1 MATTYSKT
9 AIALQGGGALGAYSF
24 GALKY
29 IYESEPDL
37 RLSSISG
44 VSIGAFTAAIVASH
58 PDNPIGHLQS
68 FWKDLTVFHSNLLPP
83 QVERFFSYFGN
94 PNFYLPRQDYYDL
107 PLWTSFYDLSPIKGT
122 LAKYVDVRR
131 IARAEIKL
139 VVTATDIESGEI
151 KSFDNS
157 NPAKPITIDHIIA
170 SGSLPPSYP
179 PKRVDDRSYWD
190 GGLFDNTPL
199 SQLLNQVGVDEAAA
213 TRVIVINLFPNR
225 GAMPKNMLNVWD
237 RMIEIQFSNKT
248 EKDVAL
254 AQKINKLIAAIERLQ
269 GVPAHHS
276 DSLTQLPEFADLAKY
291 KVFDNIIAITND
303 VPEEISSSADFSKA
317 SIDRR
322 IAAGYHDAK
331 IALTEPPERAA
342 DLAKAITL
350 RSSKRE
356 KAQEHE
362 QKPVQSSG
370 GPELPGVRRPPLSE
384 PTTPTPAPQQVEQI
398 ADMMRKLLAD
408 EPGGQSS

>member
-29 IYESEPDL
+29 IYESEPNL
-37 RLSSISG
+37 QLSSISG
-44 VSIGAFTAAIVASH
+44 VSIGAFTAAIVASR

-68 FWKDLTVFHSNLLPP
+68 FWKDLTVFHSNLLPA
-83 QVERFFSYFGN
+83 QVERFFAYFGN

-107 PLWTSFYDLSPIKGT
+107 PLWTSFYDLSPIKAT

-179 PKRVDDRSYWD
+179 PKRVGDRSYWD

-199 SQLLNQVGVDEAAA
+199 SQLLNQIRVDEAAA

-248 EKDVAL
+248 KKDVAL

-269 GVPAHHS
+269 GVPAH
-276 DSLTQLPEFADLAKY
+276 DAESLTQLPEFADLAKY

-331 IALTEPPERAA
+331 VALTEPPKRAA
-342 DLAKAITL
+342 DLAKTITF
-350 RSSKRE
+350 RSSKQE
-356 KAQEHE
+356 KSEEHSQE
-362 QKPVQSSG
+362 PVQPSG
-370 GPELPGVRRPPLSE
+370 GPELPPVRRLPLSE
-384 PTTPTPAPQQVEQI
+384 STTPTPESQQVEQI
-398 ADMMRKLLAD
+398 ADLMRKMLAD

>member
-1 MATTYSKT
+1 M
-9 AIALQGGGALGAYSF
+9 L
-24 GALKY
+24 
-29 IYESEPDL
+29 
-37 RLSSISG
+37 
-44 VSIGAFTAAIVASH
+44 
-58 PDNPIGHLQS
+58 
-68 FWKDLTVFHSNLLPP
+68 
-83 QVERFFSYFGN
+83 
-94 PNFYLPRQDYYDL
+94 
-107 PLWTSFYDLSPIKGT
+107 
-122 LAKYVDVRR
+122 RR
-131 IARAEIKL
+131 IARAEVKL

-179 PKRVDDRSYWD
+179 PKRVGDRSYWD

-199 SQLLNQVGVDEAAA
+199 SQLLNQISVDEAAA

-237 RMIEIQFSNKT
+237 RMVEIQFSNKT
-248 EKDVAL
+248 KKDVAL

-303 VPEEISSSADFSKA
+303 APEKISSSADFSKA

-331 IALTEPPERAA
+331 IALTEPPKRAA
-342 DLAKAITL
+342 DVAKAITL
-350 RSSKRE
+350 RGSKQE
-356 KAQEHE
+356 KAEEHG
-362 QKPVQSSG
+362 QKPMEPPEG
-370 GPELPGVRRPPLSE
+370 AELPSAGQPPLAT
-384 PTTPTPAPQQVEQI
+384 PRRPTPASQQVEEI
-398 ADMMRKLLAD
+398 ADVMRKMLANK
-408 EPGGQSS
+408 PGGRSS

>member
-29 IYESEPDL
+29 IYESEPNL
-37 RLSSISG
+37 RLSSVSG

-68 FWKDLTVFHSNLLPP
+68 FWKDLTVFHSNLLPA

-107 PLWTSFYDLSPIKGT
+107 PLWTSFYDLSPIKAT

-131 IARAEIKL
+131 IARAEVKL

-179 PKRVDDRSYWD
+179 PKMVGDRSYWD

-199 SQLLNQVGVDEAAA
+199 SQLLNQISVDGASA

-237 RMIEIQFSNKT
+237 RMVEIQFSNKT
-248 EKDVAL
+248 KKDVAL

-269 GVPAHHS
+269 GVPAH
-276 DSLTQLPEFADLAKY
+276 DAESLTQLPEFADLAKY

-303 VPEEISSSADFSKA
+303 APEQISSSADFSKA

-331 IALTEPPERAA
+331 IALSEPPKRAA
-342 DLAKAITL
+342 DIAKAITL
-350 RSSKRE
+350 RGSK
-356 KAQEHE
+356 QEQAEEHG
-362 QKPVQSSG
+362 QKPMEPPEG
-370 GPELPGVRRPPLSE
+370 AELPSAGQPPLA
-384 PTTPTPAPQQVEQI
+384 PPRRPTPASQQVEEI
-398 ADMMRKLLAD
+398 ADVMRKMLAN
-408 EPGGQSS
+408 EPGGRSS

>member
-1 MATTYSKT
+1 MANTYSKT

-44 VSIGAFTAAIVASH
+44 VSIGAFTAAIVASR
-58 PDNPIGHLQS
+58 PDNPIDHLQS
-68 FWKDLTVFHSNLLPP
+68 FWKDLTVFHSKLLPA
-83 QVERFFSYFGN
+83 QVERFFAYFGN

-107 PLWTSFYDLSPIKGT
+107 PLWTSFYDLSPIKDT
-122 LAKYVDVRR
+122 LAKYVDLPR

-157 NPAKPITIDHIIA
+157 DPDQPITIDHIIA

-179 PKRVDDRSYWD
+179 PKKVGNRSYWD

-199 SQLLNQVGVDEAAA
+199 SQLLNQISVDDAAV

-225 GAMPKNMLNVWD
+225 GAIPKNMVNVWD
-237 RMIEIQFSNKT
+237 RMVEIQFSNKT
-248 EKDVAL
+248 KKDVAL
-254 AQKINKLIAAIERLQ
+254 AQKINKLIAALERLQ
-269 GVPAHHS
+269 GVPAHHA

-291 KVFDNIIAITND
+291 KVFDNIIAITNNAPED
-303 VPEEISSSADFSKA
+303 VSSSADFSKA

-322 IAAGYHDAK
+322 IAAGYRDAR
-331 IALTEPPERAA
+331 IALTEPPKRAA
-342 DLAKAITL
+342 DIAKAITL
-350 RSSKRE
+350 RGSKQE
-356 KAQEHE
+356 KAEEHGQELLE
-362 QKPVQSSG
+362 PPVG
-370 GPELPGVRRPPLSE
+370 AELPPAGQPPLAT
-384 PTTPTPAPQQVEQI
+384 PRRPTPAPQQMEEI
-398 ADMMRKLLAD
+398 ADVMRKMLAN
-408 EPGGQSS
+408 EPGGRSS

>member
-29 IYESEPDL
+29 IYESEPNL
-37 RLSSISG
+37 QLSSISG
-44 VSIGAFTAAIVASH
+44 VSIGAFTAAIVASR

-68 FWKDLTVFHSNLLPP
+68 FWEDLTVFHSNLLPA
-83 QVERFFSYFGN
+83 QVERFFAYFGN

-107 PLWTSFYDLSPIKGT
+107 PLWTSFYDLSPIKAT

-131 IARAEIKL
+131 IARAEVKL

-157 NPAKPITIDHIIA
+157 NPAKPITIDHIIT

-179 PKRVDDRSYWD
+179 PKRVGDRSYWD

-199 SQLLNQVGVDEAAA
+199 SQLLNQIRVDEAAA

-248 EKDVAL
+248 KKDVAL

-269 GVPAHHS
+269 GVPAH
-276 DSLTQLPEFADLAKY
+276 DAESLTQLPEFADLAKY

-331 IALTEPPERAA
+331 VALTEPPKRAA
-342 DLAKAITL
+342 DLAKAITF
-350 RSSKRE
+350 RSSKQE
-356 KAQEHE
+356 KSEEHSQE
-362 QKPVQSSG
+362 PVQPSG
-370 GPELPGVRRPPLSE
+370 GPELPPVRRLPLSE
-384 PTTPTPAPQQVEQI
+384 STTPTPEPQQVEQI
-398 ADMMRKLLAD
+398 ADLMRKMLAD

>member
-29 IYESEPDL
+29 IYESEPNL
-37 RLSSISG
+37 RLSSVSG

-68 FWKDLTVFHSNLLPP
+68 FWKDLTVFHSNLLPA

-107 PLWTSFYDLSPIKGT
+107 PLWTSFYDLSPIKAT

-131 IARAEIKL
+131 IARAEVKL

-157 NPAKPITIDHIIA
+157 NPAKSITIDHIIA

-179 PKRVDDRSYWD
+179 PKRVGDRSYWD

-199 SQLLNQVGVDEAAA
+199 SQLLNQISVDGASA

-237 RMIEIQFSNKT
+237 RMVEIQFSNKT
-248 EKDVAL
+248 KKDVAL

-269 GVPAHHS
+269 GVPAH
-276 DSLTQLPEFADLAKY
+276 DAESLTQLPEFADLAKY

-303 VPEEISSSADFSKA
+303 APEQISSSADFSKA

-331 IALTEPPERAA
+331 IALSEPPKRAA
-342 DLAKAITL
+342 DIAKAITL
-350 RSSKRE
+350 RGSK
-356 KAQEHE
+356 QEQAEEHGR
-362 QKPVQSSG
+362 KPMEPPEG
-370 GPELPGVRRPPLSE
+370 AELPSAGQPPLA
-384 PTTPTPAPQQVEQI
+384 PPRRPTPASQQVEEI
-398 ADMMRKLLAD
+398 ADVMRKMLAN
-408 EPGGQSS
+408 EPGGRSS

>member
-29 IYESEPDL
+29 IYESEPNL
-37 RLSSISG
+37 QLSSISG

-68 FWKDLTVFHSNLLPP
+68 FWKDLTVFHSNLLPA
-83 QVERFFSYFGN
+83 QVERFFAYFGN

-107 PLWTSFYDLSPIKGT
+107 PLWTSFYDLSPIKAT

-131 IARAEIKL
+131 IARAEVKL

-179 PKRVDDRSYWD
+179 PKRVGDRSYWD

-199 SQLLNQVGVDEAAA
+199 SQLLNQISVDDASA

-248 EKDVAL
+248 KKDVAL

-269 GVPAHHS
+269 GVPAH
-276 DSLTQLPEFADLAKY
+276 DAESLTQLPEFADLAKY

-303 VPEEISSSADFSKA
+303 APEKISSSADFSKA

-322 IAAGYHDAK
+322 IAAGYRDAK
-331 IALTEPPERAA
+331 IALTEPPKRAA
-342 DLAKAITL
+342 DIAKAITL
-350 RSSKRE
+350 RGSK
-356 KAQEHE
+356 QEQAE
-362 QKPVQSSG
+362 ERGQKPMDP
-370 GPELPGVRRPPLSE
+370 PEGAEVPSAGLPPLAT
-384 PTTPTPAPQQVEQI
+384 PRRPTPASQQVEEI
-398 ADMMRKLLAD
+398 ADVMRKMLAN
-408 EPGGQSS
+408 EPGGRSS

>member
-29 IYESEPDL
+29 IYESEPNL
-37 RLSSISG
+37 QLSSISG

-68 FWKDLTVFHSNLLPP
+68 FWKDLTVFHSNLLPA

-107 PLWTSFYDLSPIKGT
+107 PLWTSFYDLSPIKNT
-122 LAKYVDVRR
+122 LAKYVDVAR
-131 IARAEIKL
+131 IARAEVKL

-157 NPAKPITIDHIIA
+157 NPARPITIDHIIA

-179 PKRVDDRSYWD
+179 PKRVGDRSYWD

-199 SQLLNQVGVDEAAA
+199 SQLLNQIRVDEAAA

-248 EKDVAL
+248 QKDVAL

-269 GVPAHHS
+269 GVPAH
-276 DSLTQLPEFADLAKY
+276 DAESLTQLPEFADLAKY

-331 IALTEPPERAA
+331 VALTEPPKRAV
-342 DLAKAITL
+342 DIAKAITF

-356 KAQEHE
+356 KSEEHAQE
-362 QKPVQSSG
+362 PVQPSG
-370 GPELPGVRRPPLSE
+370 SPELPPVRRLPLSE
-384 PTTPTPAPQQVEQI
+384 STTPTPEPQQVEQI
-398 ADMMRKLLAD
+398 ADLMRKMLAD

>member
-58 PDNPIGHLQS
+58 PDNPIDHLQS
-68 FWKDLTVFHSNLLPP
+68 FWKDLTVFHSKLLPA
-83 QVERFFSYFGN
+83 QVERFFAYFGN
-94 PNFYLPRQDYYDL
+94 PNFYLLRQDYYDL
-107 PLWTSFYDLSPIKGT
+107 LLWTSFYDLSPIKDT
-122 LAKYVDVRR
+122 LAKYVDFSR
-131 IARAEIKL
+131 IARAEVKL

-157 NPAKPITIDHIIA
+157 DPDQPITIDHIIA

-179 PKRVDDRSYWD
+179 PKRVGNRSYWD

-199 SQLLNQVGVDEAAA
+199 SQLLNQISVDDASA
-213 TRVIVINLFPNR
+213 TRVVVINLFPNR
-225 GAMPKNMLNVWD
+225 GSIPKNIINVWD

-248 EKDVAL
+248 KKDVAL

-269 GVPAHHS
+269 GVPAHHA

-303 VPEEISSSADFSKA
+303 TPEEVSSSADFSKA

-322 IAAGYHDAK
+322 IAAGHHDAK
-331 IALTEPPERAA
+331 IALTEPPKRAA
-342 DLAKAITL
+342 DIVEAITL
-350 RSSKRE
+350 PGSKHE
-356 KAQEHE
+356 KADEHAQE
-362 QKPVQSSG
+362 
-370 GPELPGVRRPPLSE
+370 PEPSRGVELASAGLPPLRA
-384 PTTPTPAPQQVEQI
+384 PTTPTPAPQQIEQI
-398 ADMMRKLLAD
+398 ADVMRKMLAN
-408 EPGGQSS
+408 EPRGESS

>member
-1 MATTYSKT
+1 MTTTYSKT

-29 IYESEPDL
+29 IYESEPNL
-37 RLSSISG
+37 QLSSISG

-68 FWKDLTVFHSNLLPP
+68 FWKDLTVFHSNLLPA

-107 PLWTSFYDLSPIKGT
+107 PLWTSFYDLSPIKAT
-122 LAKYVDVRR
+122 LTKYVDVRR
-131 IARAEIKL
+131 IARAEVKL

-170 SGSLPPSYP
+170 SSSLPPSYP
-179 PKRVDDRSYWD
+179 PKRVGDRSYWD

-199 SQLLNQVGVDEAAA
+199 SQLLNQISVDDASV

-248 EKDVAL
+248 KKDVAL
-254 AQKINKLIAAIERLQ
+254 AQNINKLIAAIERLQ
-269 GVPAHHS
+269 GVPAH
-276 DSLTQLPEFADLAKY
+276 DAESLTQLPEFADLAKY

-322 IAAGYHDAK
+322 IASGYHDAK
-331 IALTEPPERAA
+331 IALTEPPKRAA
-342 DLAKAITL
+342 DIAKAITL
-350 RSSKRE
+350 RGSKQE
-356 KAQEHE
+356 KVEEH
-362 QKPVQSSG
+362 VQALMEPPG
-370 GPELPGVRRPPLSE
+370 GGELPPAGQPPLATPRS
-384 PTTPTPAPQQVEQI
+384 PTPAPQQMEEI
-398 ADMMRKLLAD
+398 ADVMRKMLAN
-408 EPGGQSS
+408 EPGGRSS